1 MLGCAVTIDVVIT
14 VIVVAVDDAVVDVV
28 VTRCYGNDS
37 PYCGS
42 RGRGPILLPLY
53 NTDCSRTKRWEENK
67 KEEK

>member
-42 RGRGPILLPLY
+42 RGRGATLLSLCI
-53 NTDCSRTKRWEENK
+53 TDCSRTK
-67 KEEK
+67 